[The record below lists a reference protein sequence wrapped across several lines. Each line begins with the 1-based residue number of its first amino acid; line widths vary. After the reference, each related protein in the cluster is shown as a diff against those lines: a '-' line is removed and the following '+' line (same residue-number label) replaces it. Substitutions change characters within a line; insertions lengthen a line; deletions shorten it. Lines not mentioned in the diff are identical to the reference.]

1 MCIWSVSI
9 HISSYINIYM
19 YCYIY
24 VYSVIYV
31 FIYAHAYFDVYI
43 FRYRSFD
50 SVKRPTEGSVPHPLI
65 RMATWGFPVINIHGQ
80 SWILYIYT
88 IWLFNIA
95 MENGHL

>member
-1 MCIWSVSI
+1 MSCVFGVYL
-9 HISSYINIYM
+9 YIYHLILI
-19 YCYIY
+19 YIY
-24 VYSVIYV
+24 VLLYIYIYTVIYV

-80 SWILYIYT
+80 SWILYIYIPSGCLT
-88 IWLFNIA
+88 
-95 MENGHL
+95 